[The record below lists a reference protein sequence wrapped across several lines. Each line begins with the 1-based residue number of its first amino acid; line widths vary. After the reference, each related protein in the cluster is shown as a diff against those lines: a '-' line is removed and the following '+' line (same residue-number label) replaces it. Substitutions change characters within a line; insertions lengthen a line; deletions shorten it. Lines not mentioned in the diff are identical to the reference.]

1 MFARAV
7 VVCLYVHMKLRVAAI
22 GKLKSKAIAE
32 LVEDYSER
40 IGHYMPFELTV
51 AKDDASLKLDRDDFL
66 VVCDEN
72 GDQPSSKG
80 LAEFLSQHQRV
91 GTKRLTFFIGDAKGV
106 MPVMKAKA
114 RATLSFSK
122 MTFPHELARVIL
134 LEQLYRACTILRGE
148 KYHYG

>member
-1 MFARAV
+1 M
-7 VVCLYVHMKLRVAAI
+7 VCLYDGMKLRVAAI
-22 GKLKSKAIAE
+22 GKLKSKAMTE
-32 LVEDYSER
+32 LVEDYAGR
-40 IGHYMPFELTV
+40 IGRYMPFELTV
-51 AKDDASLKLDRDDFL
+51 AKDDASLKIDRDDFL

-72 GDQPSSKG
+72 GDRTSSKG
-80 LAEFLSQHQRV
+80 LSEFLSRHQRV

-106 MPVMKAKA
+106 TPAMKAKA
-114 RATLSFSK
+114 RTTLSLSK